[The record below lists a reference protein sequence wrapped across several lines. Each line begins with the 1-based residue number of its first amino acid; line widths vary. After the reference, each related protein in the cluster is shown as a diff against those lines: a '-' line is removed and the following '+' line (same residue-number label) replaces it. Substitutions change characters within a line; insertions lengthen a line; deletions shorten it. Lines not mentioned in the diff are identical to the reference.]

1 MWATVYTRHARLVF
15 FFLVETSSSQ
25 ALFHL
30 PCAFYR
36 DLIVLVSWR
45 GRGTHS
51 LKSITYSTTRV
62 HYVIDRILSTGLL
75 FIKTK
80 ESLDSHNAQLNE
92 HRMIIYRL
100 CILVPSSEPSS

>member
-1 MWATVYTRHARLVF
+1 MCVLRNENFFVASVSPYGPLSVYSRHAHLVVF
-15 FFLVETSSSQ
+15 FLLETSSSQ

-45 GRGTHS
+45 GRETHS

-62 HYVIDRILSTGLL
+62 HYVIDGILSTGLL

-80 ESLDSHNAQLNE
+80 ESLDSHKARLNE
-92 HRMIIYRL
+92 Q
-100 CILVPSSEPSS
+100 